1 MQIRTGNKFEVIS
14 EYTPAGDQPKAI
26 ARLIDGLQKNYKFQ
40 TLLGVTGSG
49 KTFTMANVIE
59 KYNRPTLVMT
69 HNKTLAGQICK
80 ELRSFLP
87 NNAVEYFVSYYDY
100 YQPEAYLPRT
110 DTYIA
115 KSSSINDDIDKMR
128 HSATQSLFERN
139 DVVIVASVSCIYGL
153 GMPEEYLK
161 ASIPISLGE
170 TISITNFSRA
180 LTRIQYERNDIDMQR
195 GRYRIKGDVLEVFPA
210 YSNFILRIEFFG
222 DEIDSIRE
230 IDPVTGATNMTK
242 STVRIYPAKH
252 FMTPE
257 HMKQSAI
264 DHIKEDLEKR
274 VLELKS
280 QDKLVEAQ
288 RLWQRTK
295 YDLEMIN
302 EIGYCQGIENYSRYF
317 DGRESGS
324 PPSTLLDY
332 FPKDFLLVIDESHVS
347 IPQIMGMY
355 NGDQARKQVLVDY
368 GFRLPAAKDNR
379 PLKFDEFWER
389 IDKAVFTTATPA
401 KFELENSSAVIEQVI
416 RPTGLVDPVIEV
428 KPTAN
433 QVFDLLDQIKV
444 VREKGNRI
452 IVTTLTKRMAE
463 DLTKFLE
470 QNNIKVNYIHSDVHT
485 IDRLEILSG
494 LRKGD
499 FDVIVG
505 VNLLREGI
513 DLPEVSLVAI
523 LDADKEGY
531 LRSFS
536 ALVQIIGR
544 AARNVDGRVIMYA
557 DKVTG
562 SMERAISETN
572 RRRELQISYNKA
584 NNITPTTIKKEI
596 GDSILEQVA
605 SLHILQ
611 NDDKDGKINIS
622 TENIA
627 LLEKAMTKAAKEL
640 DFETAA
646 LIRDKL
652 VELREKQGATE
663 GSKKKNGKPRPRSA
677 N

>member
-1 MQIRTGNKFEVIS
+1 MHIKSGNKFEVIS
-14 EYTPAGDQPKAI
+14 EYIPAGDQPKAI
-26 ARLIDGLQKNYKFQ
+26 AEILDGLEKNHRFQ

-80 ELRSFLP
+80 ELRGFLP

-100 YQPEAYLPRT
+100 YQPEAYIPRT

-161 ASIPISLGE
+161 ASIPVSLGD
-170 TISITNFSRA
+170 TISITNLSRA
-180 LTRIQYERNDIDMQR
+180 LTKIQYERNDIDMQR
-195 GRYRIKGDVLEVFPA
+195 GKYRIKGDVLEVFPA

-230 IDPVTGATNMTK
+230 IDPVTGATTTTK

-252 FMTPE
+252 FITPE
-257 HMKQSAI
+257 HMKKTAI
-264 DHIKEDLEKR
+264 ERIKEDLDKR
-274 VLELKS
+274 VAELKA

-295 YDLEMIN
+295 YDLEMIS
-302 EIGYCQGIENYSRYF
+302 EIGYCQGIENYSSYF
-317 DGRESGS
+317 DGRKEGD

-355 NGDQARKQVLVDY
+355 NGDRARKQVLVDY
-368 GFRLPAAKDNR
+368 GFRLPAARDNR
-379 PLKFDEFWER
+379 PLKFEEFWDR

-416 RPTGLVDPVIEV
+416 RPTGLIDPMIEV

-470 QNNIKVNYIHSDVHT
+470 QNNVKVSYIHSDVHT

-513 DLPEVSLVAI
+513 DLPEVALVAI

-557 DKVTG
+557 DKMTG

-572 RRRELQISYNKA
+572 RRRELQINYNKVH
-584 NNITPTTIKKEI
+584 NITPTTIKKEI

-611 NDDKDGKINIS
+611 NDDKDDKIN
-622 TENIA
+622 TNDIA
-627 LLEKAMTKAAKEL
+627 LIEKAMAKAAKEL

-646 LIRDKL
+646 LLRDKL
-652 VELREKQGATE
+652 VELREKQVKE
-663 GSKKKNGKPRPRSA
+663 QGSKKNGKPRSA
-677 N
+677 NR

>member
-1 MQIRTGNKFEVIS
+1 MHIKSGNKFEVIS

-26 ARLIDGLQKNYKFQ
+26 AQILEGLQKNYRFQ

-80 ELRSFLP
+80 ELRGFLP

-100 YQPEAYLPRT
+100 YQPEAYIPRT

-153 GMPEEYLK
+153 GMPDEYLK
-161 ASIPISLGE
+161 ASIPVSLGD
-170 TISITNFSRA
+170 TISITNLSRA
-180 LTRIQYERNDIDMQR
+180 LTKIQYERNDIDMQR
-195 GRYRIKGDVLEVFPA
+195 GKYRIKGDVLEVFPA

-230 IDPVTGATNMTK
+230 IDPVTGATTTTK

-252 FMTPE
+252 FITPE
-257 HMKQSAI
+257 HMKATAI
-264 DHIKEDLEKR
+264 EQIKEDLDKR
-274 VLELKS
+274 VAELKA

-295 YDLEMIN
+295 YDLEMIS

-317 DGRESGS
+317 DGREPGS
-324 PPSTLLDY
+324 PPSTLFDY
-332 FPKDFLLVIDESHVS
+332 FPKDFLLIIDESHVS

-389 IDKAVFTTATPA
+389 VDKAVFTTATPA

-416 RPTGLVDPVIEV
+416 RPTGLIDPIIEV

-433 QVFDLLDQIKV
+433 QVFDLLDQIKS
-444 VREKGNRI
+444 VREKGNRV

-470 QNNIKVNYIHSDVHT
+470 QNSIKVNYIHSDVHT

-494 LRKGD
+494 LRRGD

-557 DKVTG
+557 DKMTG

-572 RRRELQISYNKA
+572 RRRELQINYNKLH
-584 NNITPTTIKKEI
+584 NITPTTIKKEI

-611 NDDKDGKINIS
+611 NDDKDDKIN
-622 TENIA
+622 TNNIA
-627 LLEKAMTKAAKEL
+627 LIEKAMARAAKEL

-646 LIRDKL
+646 LLRDKL
-652 VELREKQGATE
+652 MELREKQVKE
-663 GSKKKNGKPRPRSA
+663 QGSKKNGKPRSA
-677 N
+677 NR

>member
-1 MQIRTGNKFEVIS
+1 MHIKSGNKFEVIS
-14 EYTPAGDQPKAI
+14 EYTPAGDQPRAI
-26 ARLIDGLQKNYKFQ
+26 AQILEGLQKNYRFQ

-80 ELRSFLP
+80 ELRGFLP

-100 YQPEAYLPRT
+100 YQPEAYIPRT

-153 GMPEEYLK
+153 GMPDEYLK
-161 ASIPISLGE
+161 ASIPISLGD
-170 TISITNFSRA
+170 TITITNLSRA
-180 LTRIQYERNDIDMQR
+180 LTKIQYERNDIDMQR
-195 GRYRIKGDVLEVFPA
+195 GKYRIKGDVLEVFPA

-230 IDPVTGATNMTK
+230 IDPVTGATTTTK

-252 FMTPE
+252 FITPE
-257 HMKQSAI
+257 HMKATAI
-264 DHIKEDLEKR
+264 EQIKEDLDKR
-274 VLELKS
+274 VAELKA

-295 YDLEMIN
+295 YDLEMIS

-317 DGRESGS
+317 DGREPGS
-324 PPSTLLDY
+324 PPSTLFDY
-332 FPKDFLLVIDESHVS
+332 FPKDFLLIIDESHVS

-389 IDKAVFTTATPA
+389 VDKAVFTTATPA

-416 RPTGLVDPVIEV
+416 RPTGLIDPMIEV

-433 QVFDLLDQIKV
+433 QVFDLLDQIKS
-444 VREKGNRI
+444 VREKGNRV

-494 LRKGD
+494 LRRGD

-557 DKVTG
+557 DKMTG

-572 RRRELQISYNKA
+572 RRRELQINYNKLH
-584 NNITPTTIKKEI
+584 NITPTTIKKEI

-611 NDDKDGKINIS
+611 NDEKDDKIN
-622 TENIA
+622 TNDIA
-627 LLEKAMTKAAKEL
+627 LIEKAMARAAKEL

-646 LIRDKL
+646 LLRDKL
-652 VELREKQGATE
+652 MELREKQVKE
-663 GSKKKNGKPRPRSA
+663 QGSKKNGKPRSA
-677 N
+677 NR

>member
-1 MQIRTGNKFEVIS
+1 MHIKSGNKFEVIS

-26 ARLIDGLQKNYKFQ
+26 AQILEGLQKNYRFQ

-80 ELRSFLP
+80 ELRGFLP

-100 YQPEAYLPRT
+100 YQPEAYIPRT

-153 GMPEEYLK
+153 GMPDEYLK
-161 ASIPISLGE
+161 ASIPVSLGD
-170 TISITNFSRA
+170 TISITNLSRA
-180 LTRIQYERNDIDMQR
+180 LTKIQYERNDIDMQR
-195 GRYRIKGDVLEVFPA
+195 GKYRIKGDVLEVFPA

-230 IDPVTGATNMTK
+230 IDPVTGATTTTK

-252 FMTPE
+252 FITPE
-257 HMKQSAI
+257 HMKATAI
-264 DHIKEDLEKR
+264 EQIKEDLDKR
-274 VLELKS
+274 VVELKA

-295 YDLEMIN
+295 YDLEMIS

-317 DGRESGS
+317 DGRKEGD

-332 FPKDFLLVIDESHVS
+332 FPDDFLLIIDESHVS

-355 NGDQARKQVLVDY
+355 NGDRARKQVLVDY
-368 GFRLPAAKDNR
+368 GFRLPAARDNR

-389 IDKAVFTTATPA
+389 VDKAVFTTATPA

-416 RPTGLVDPVIEV
+416 RPTGLIDPIIEV

-433 QVFDLLDQIKV
+433 QVFDLLDQIKS
-444 VREKGNRI
+444 VREKGNRV

-557 DKVTG
+557 DKMTG

-572 RRRELQISYNKA
+572 RRRELQINYNKLH
-584 NNITPTTIKKEI
+584 NIIPTTIKKEI

-611 NDDKDGKINIS
+611 NEDKDDKINTNDIVL
-622 TENIA
+622 I
-627 LLEKAMTKAAKEL
+627 EKAMARAAKEL

-646 LIRDKL
+646 LLRDKL
-652 VELREKQGATE
+652 IELHEKQVKE
-663 GSKKKNGKPRPRSA
+663 QGSKKNGKPRSA
-677 N
+677 NR